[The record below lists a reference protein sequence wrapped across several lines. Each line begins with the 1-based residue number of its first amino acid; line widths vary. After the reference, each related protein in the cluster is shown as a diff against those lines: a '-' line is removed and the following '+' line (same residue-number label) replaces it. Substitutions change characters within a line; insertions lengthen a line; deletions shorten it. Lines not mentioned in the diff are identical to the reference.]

1 MFMFCISRQVTPK
14 FNVAVGAVYTG
25 RSSYDSLQIN
35 VEGLPPS
42 VVKKDWKN
50 VWRYQLEFE

>member
-1 MFMFCISRQVTPK
+1 VTPK
-14 FNVAVGAVYTG
+14 FNVSVGAVYTE